1 MIENKKSIL
10 ILFKERKKETPNSFF
25 YERKFSRAFNTTIL
39 YISDYLNK
47 NNYTIAKKINS
58 TIKEKNISIVLFEG
72 DHISIF
78 DLKFIRL
85 IDDNVKKGL
94 FLQDDYMYHYINRIT
109 ASECDFVLTGCPL
122 SVLKFQ
128 ELGYNS
134 FFLPVESD
142 GTIFKNYGEKK
153 KHDVLFFGRVKNN
166 RSEITK
172 YLKEKGIKVFEC
184 GPYDSIS
191 DTPEKLAKLINKS
204 KIVLNFTE
212 SDNTKKKHNPY
223 SFFKYSYEMKG
234 RVYFTGLCETLCI
247 SEYSPPNEL
256 LFDDNELPHFF
267 NKEDCLNII
276 TDFLSNNLKLENAT
290 KKYSQKCLM
299 YEDGYYIQ
307 KIKNFIENNKRKNVK
322 INIPYWYEFLFFK
335 KYNAS
340 FQIK

>member
-10 ILFKERKKETPNSFF
+10 ILFKERKKETPNSSF

-47 NNYTIAKKINS
+47 NNYTIAKINS

-94 FLQDDYMYHYINRIT
+94 FLQDDYMYHYITTESLHLN
-109 ASECDFVLTGCPL
+109 DFVLTGCPL

-153 KHDVLFFGRVKNN
+153 HDVLFLAAGLKIIEVK
-166 RSEITK
+166 
-172 YLKEKGIKVFEC
+172 L
-184 GPYDSIS
+184 
-191 DTPEKLAKLINKS
+191 
-204 KIVLNFTE
+204 
-212 SDNTKKKHNPY
+212 
-223 SFFKYSYEMKG
+223 
-234 RVYFTGLCETLCI
+234 
-247 SEYSPPNEL
+247 
-256 LFDDNELPHFF
+256 
-267 NKEDCLNII
+267 
-276 TDFLSNNLKLENAT
+276 
-290 KKYSQKCLM
+290 
-299 YEDGYYIQ
+299 
-307 KIKNFIENNKRKNVK
+307 
-322 INIPYWYEFLFFK
+322 
-335 KYNAS
+335 
-340 FQIK
+340 